1 MVDGSIVAAPF
12 DRCGF
17 LRYCCGFL
25 EYFYG
30 TAVDFRGIA
39 VDFRGIAVDFRG
51 IAVDLFGIAVNFR
64 GIAGYAN
71 LVVRFR
77 HVRHV
82 CMTQTNNKVCIT

>member
-1 MVDGSIVAAPF
+1 MHDSNEQQGLHNLGAFRDTA
-12 DRCGF
+12 D
-17 LRYCCGFL
+17 LRGI
-25 EYFYG
+25 
-30 TAVDFRGIA
+30 AVDLRGIA

-51 IAVDLFGIAVNFR
+51 IAVDLRGIAVDFR

-82 CMTQTNNKVCIT
+82 CMTQTNNKVSII